1 MIIPTKLTV
10 APVMMK
16 TVIADAAAS
25 QALTDFFSVKNFA
38 LKKLK
43 IPVVSEQSSAQ
54 TINKIK
60 PGAAWSSVKPL
71 SEITNIRN
79 NAAPIPTF
87 TKVVVKKIV
96 ALIIALSRNFTEKK
110 KNLRLNFQSQVF
122 PTLIKNL
129 LRR

>member
-1 MIIPTKLTV
+1 
-10 APVMMK
+10 
-16 TVIADAAAS
+16 
-25 QALTDFFSVKNFA
+25 
-38 LKKLK
+38 
-43 IPVVSEQSSAQ
+43 
-54 TINKIK
+54 
-60 PGAAWSSVKPL
+60 L